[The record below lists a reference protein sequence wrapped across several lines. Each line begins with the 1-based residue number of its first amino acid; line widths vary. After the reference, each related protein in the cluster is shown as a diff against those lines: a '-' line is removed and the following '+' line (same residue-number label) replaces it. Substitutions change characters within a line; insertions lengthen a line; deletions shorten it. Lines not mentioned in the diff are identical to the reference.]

1 MTTSND
7 LDNAVKWYFILCNAV
22 MLLVISAMISGIVY
36 IQFFQ
41 GSRVVLEKHTQQY
54 EVIGVRPP
62 KHFMLSLKNTDTGQ
76 IFSDVYVSKHC
87 SNWNKFKKGQV
98 LTFEEVTYKYEKK
111 PEIKKDVNINY
122 NLCD

>member
-1 MTTSND
+1 MSKSDD
-7 LDNAVKWYFILCNAV
+7 LDQAIKLYSILCCVV
-22 MLLVISAMISGIVY
+22 MGLFSLALISMVVY
-36 IQFFQ
+36 QKTFQ
-41 GSRVVLEKHTQQY
+41 GYRVVLEKHKQQY
-54 EVIGVRPP
+54 EVVGVRPP

-87 SNWNKFKKGQV
+87 SNWASFKKGQI

-122 NLCD
+122 NLCS